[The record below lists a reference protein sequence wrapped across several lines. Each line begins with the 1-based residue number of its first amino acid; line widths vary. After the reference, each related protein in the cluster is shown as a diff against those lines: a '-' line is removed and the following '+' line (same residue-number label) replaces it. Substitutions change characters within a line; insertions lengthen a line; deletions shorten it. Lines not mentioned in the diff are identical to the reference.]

1 MMLLDVRVILFIFC
15 KQNTAYEMRISDW
28 SSDVC
33 SSDLVAEAQRSRAP
47 IQAVADRVSGWF
59 VPGVVLVAVATFVIW
74 MLVGPEP
81 RFGHA
86 LLNAIAVLIIACPCA
101 LDRKSTR
108 LNSSH

>member
-1 MMLLDVRVILFIFC
+1 MLTGEPVPVKKWGDAALTAGTVNGTGSLLMEARAIGADTTLARIVR
-15 KQNTAYEMRISDW
+15 M
-28 SSDVC
+28 
-33 SSDLVAEAQRSRAP
+33 VAEAQRSRAP

-86 LLNAIAVLIIACPCA
+86 LLNAIAEIGRAHV
-101 LDRKSTR
+101 
-108 LNSSH
+108 